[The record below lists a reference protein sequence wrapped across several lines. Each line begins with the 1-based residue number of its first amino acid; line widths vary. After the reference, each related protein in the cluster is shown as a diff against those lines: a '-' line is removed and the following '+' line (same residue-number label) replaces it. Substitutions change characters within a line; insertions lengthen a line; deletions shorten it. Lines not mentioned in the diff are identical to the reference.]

1 MRVVISQPM
10 YFPWVGFLEQLRL
23 ADVFVLYDDV
33 QFSKGSF
40 TNRVQIK
47 TPAGSSWLTVPL
59 RGLHLGQ
66 RIKEVQVD
74 ESRDWRKQHRERLAQ
89 AYHKAHYAREM
100 LALVDSVFAHSGK
113 TLSQIAYTSTMALA
127 DYFGLTR
134 GLRVYNIAEL
144 DVPGKGS
151 QRVLDIVRVVGGT
164 EYITGHGA
172 RNYLDHAAF
181 EKAGIAVRYMQYR
194 CLPYP
199 QLHGDFTPYVTA
211 LDLVANCGAEGKYYI
226 QSETVDW
233 RKFADESH

>member
-1 MRVVISQPM
+1 
-10 YFPWVGFLEQLRL
+10 
-23 ADVFVLYDDV
+23 
-33 QFSKGSF
+33 
-40 TNRVQIK
+40 
-47 TPAGSSWLTVPL
+47 
-59 RGLHLGQ
+59 LGQ

-89 AYHKAHYAREM
+89 AYRKAPYAREM

-199 QLHGDFTPYVTA
+199 QMHGDFTPYVTA

-233 RKFADESH
+233 RTFLDGSH